1 MPIINGIYVNDSLPG
16 PKQAQEQVFGEYSRR
31 DLADYSAYALNYLSK
46 QQEQAYNLDL
56 WNLMNEYN
64 SPAAQMQRYQDAGLN
79 PNLIYSQSNMASSPS
94 AASAFQGRSAGT
106 YSKGVQNTLQG
117 IGQVMNLVKAA
128 RETYDY
134 MTYGV
139 KQNQWDIMR
148 TQEQAES
155 IHRANEWDEILKLG
169 PSSDETT
176 RSWAI
181 GQGPR
186 YSLYKMQSDIKEQE
200 FEKIKFLVGSLLP
213 AQADR
218 QQALKALDDYQ
229 LQFMQGKYDAA
240 LNLDLGLGET
250 VNQWA
255 KMILFMSMAR
265 MF

>member
-1 MPIINGIYVNDSLPG
+1 MPIVNGIYVNDSLPDAQ
-16 PKQAQEQVFGEYSRR
+16 QAQEQVFGDYSKR
-31 DLADYSAYALNYLSK
+31 DMSDYSAYALNYLSK

-64 SPAAQMQRYQDAGLN
+64 SPAAQMRRFQDAGLN
-79 PNLIYSQSNMASSPS
+79 PNLIYSQSNATSAPN

-106 YSKGVQNTLQG
+106 AAKGIQNAMAG
-117 IGQVMNLVKAA
+117 IGQVMNLVKSA

-134 MTYGV
+134 MTYGIP
-139 KQNQWDIMR
+139 KSQWDIKRM
-148 TQEQAES
+148 QEQAES

-169 PSSDETT
+169 PSSDEST
-176 RSWAI
+176 RSWKI

-186 YSLYKMQSDIKEQE
+186 FSLYKTQSDIKEQE
-200 FEKIKFLVGSLLP
+200 FEKIKFLVSSLLP

-218 QQALKALDDYQ
+218 QRALTALDDYQ

>member
-1 MPIINGIYVNDSLPG
+1 MPIVNGIYVNDSLPDA
-16 PKQAQEQVFGEYSRR
+16 KQAQQQVFGNFTKR
-31 DLADYSAYALNYLSK
+31 DMADYSAYALNYLSK

-64 SPAAQMQRYQDAGLN
+64 SPAAQMQRFQDAGLN
-79 PNLIYSQSNMASSPS
+79 PNLIYGQSNATSAPN

-106 YSKGVQNTLQG
+106 AAKGIQNAMAG
-117 IGQVMNLVKAA
+117 IGQVMNLVKSA

-139 KQNQWDIMR
+139 KQNQWDLLLR
-148 TQEQAES
+148 QPQAEKLQLENMWNNYLLGS
-155 IHRANEWDEILKLG
+155 PGFESVANSPRGKLYR
-169 PSSDETT
+169 T
-176 RSWAI
+176 
-181 GQGPR
+181 
-186 YSLYKMQSDIKEQE
+186 QSDIKEQE

-213 AQADR
+213 VQADR